1 MATPSARPTRS
12 RMASPFMPASQSAAA
27 DAKSTLA
34 EASEKTKSTLE
45 GWSEPPLPPP
55 RPSFMDAGI
64 ERHGVVQNMA
74 PLGALPTPKVIKLA
88 TKPEEVLFGR
98 TANSKRSVPS
108 AVSTP
113 SESVMT
119 PEPPTN
125 PLRQRSASIKTLD
138 EAESAPQTP
147 QAPLSARK
155 SVSRQSVPPP
165 QHNGQGVFQLQPSP
179 ISITNNI
186 PRPTPPTPQPA
197 PPVQLP
203 GTPGPTLGADGLPLI
218 NLDKTDRVV
227 EEAVQE
233 AVDLQRWPT
242 AYALRTL
249 YDDHRSNPRIVRLIE
264 AVYYGRASEANYVEF
279 KSIMRHKKREGKKDR
294 TGEYYF
300 NGDGSDPAP
309 NAKEITPAPV
319 IPAIPID
326 VIQPPPRPYQTPY
339 RDMGPKSLSLAGR
352 SSSVSALPATA
363 SPKEGEENEHISKKH
378 RSNSFQPV
386 STEVNGTPTANGT
399 GTGSPARA
407 NGASNSAKSTPHK
420 SRRARSQSTSSSLSS
435 VDPETFEGENPM
447 AGADNSNIAS
457 PAANASAPAHAPAPN
472 LVLTRLGGHPL
483 AGLGL
488 SLGGAAKPHVSPYTS
503 HNNFVA
509 AASSAETLARNQQ
522 QPIRVPLPP
531 RAKTGPK
538 LGLFKPTPSTP
549 ASAPVTDTK
558 SSLKSPTTTTSTS
571 TSLANNP
578 PASTTAAASTS
589 TSMAPAALAASS
601 SNSSA
606 SSFHHFPSSFKAKSL
621 AKFKGDPYDPN
632 DKTSRLRRRARETTN
647 AINGDIRDSFERH
660 QVQVASSQ
668 QEQETDSEG
677 ADADSVAAPTVSK
690 RPAKVRLLNN
700 NKTKTR
706 ESTRQRDKY
715 DSDNLSS
722 PTLLSFQA
730 DVAPGSLSVSRAGTP
745 NNFGRPTRKA
755 RTGTGLRVK
764 TS

>member
-1 MATPSARPTRS
+1 
-12 RMASPFMPASQSAAA
+12 
-27 DAKSTLA
+27 
-34 EASEKTKSTLE
+34 
-45 GWSEPPLPPP
+45 
-55 RPSFMDAGI
+55 
-64 ERHGVVQNMA
+64 
-74 PLGALPTPKVIKLA
+74 
-88 TKPEEVLFGR
+88 
-98 TANSKRSVPS
+98 
-108 AVSTP
+108 
-113 SESVMT
+113 
-119 PEPPTN
+119 
-125 PLRQRSASIKTLD
+125 
-138 EAESAPQTP
+138 
-147 QAPLSARK
+147 
-155 SVSRQSVPPP
+155 
-165 QHNGQGVFQLQPSP
+165 
-179 ISITNNI
+179 
-186 PRPTPPTPQPA
+186 
-197 PPVQLP
+197 
-203 GTPGPTLGADGLPLI
+203 
-218 NLDKTDRVV
+218 
-227 EEAVQE
+227 
-233 AVDLQRWPT
+233 VDLQRWPT

-249 YDDHRSNPRIVRLIE
+249 YDDHRSNTRIVRLIE
-264 AVYYGRASEANYVEF
+264 AIYYGRASEANYVEF

-319 IPAIPID
+319 IPAIPLE

-363 SPKEGEENEHISKKH
+363 SAKEGEENEHISKKH

-399 GTGSPARA
+399 GTGTGTGTGRDSPARA
-407 NGASNSAKSTPHK
+407 NGALNSAKSTPHK

-447 AGADNSNIAS
+447 AGADNSSITS
-457 PAANASAPAHAPAPN
+457 PAGNASASASASASAGASTNAHAHAPN

-522 QPIRVPLPP
+522 QPISVPVPP
-531 RAKTGPK
+531 REKTGPK
-538 LGLFKPTPSTP
+538 LGFFKPTPSTSASASAAAAAAAAAPTPAPAP
-549 ASAPVTDTK
+549 ASTSVADNTK
-558 SSLKSPTTTTSTS
+558 SLKSPTTTTTTTTSTSNS

-578 PASTTAAASTS
+578 PLSTTAAASTS

-677 ADADSVAAPTVSK
+677 ADADSVAAPKVLK
-690 RPAKVRLLNN
+690 RPAKVRLLN

-730 DVAPGSLSVSRAGTP
+730 DVAPGSLTVSRAGTP